1 MDDATIHITWH
12 GLDASEALEQ
22 RIREEVDRLR
32 SIYPRAIACRV
43 VIEQPHRHHR
53 HGSHFV
59 VKVELSVPGK
69 TLVVTRD
76 PAEHRANDDA
86 FAACA
91 EAFDALRRQLDEH
104 VRQLREPD
112 SREGRNAKRA
122 AS

>member
-32 SIYPRAIACRV
+32 SIYPRATACRV
-43 VIEQPHRHHR
+43 VVEQPHRHRR

-59 VKVELSVPGK
+59 VKAELTVPGK
-69 TLVVTRD
+69 VLVVDRD
-76 PAEHRANDDA
+76 PTEHRASDDP
-86 FAACA
+86 FVACS
-91 EAFDALRRQLDEH
+91 EAFDTLRRQLDEY
-104 VRQLREPD
+104 VRQLHEPA
-112 SREGRNAKRA
+112 SREGRAAKRA